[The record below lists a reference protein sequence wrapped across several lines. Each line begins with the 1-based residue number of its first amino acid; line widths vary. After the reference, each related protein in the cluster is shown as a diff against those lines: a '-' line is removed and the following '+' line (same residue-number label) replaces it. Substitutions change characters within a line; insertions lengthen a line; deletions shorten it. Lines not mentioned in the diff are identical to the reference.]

1 MVSLINEGVQTV
13 SSLFMLKC
21 TTIELIAPISAP
33 HAYENWII
41 LGIKFSDE
49 EKKDLIKVNGDKVGE
64 ICIML
69 TFLHVLLEQ
78 YLSTRV
84 H

>member
-13 SSLFMLKC
+13 IPLFMLKC
-21 TTIELIAPISAP
+21 TTIDLIAPIRAP
-33 HAYENWII
+33 LAYENWII
-41 LGIKFSDE
+41 FGIKFSDE
-49 EKKDLIKVNGDKVGE
+49 EKKDLIKVNGDNVGE

-69 TFLHVLLEQ
+69 NNYMFFW
-78 YLSTRV
+78 YNISTRV